1 MPIQRSTLPHHRH
14 ITALGWLTFGLL
26 AFWVAVVLLL
36 ARCA

>member
-1 MPIQRSTLPHHRH
+1 MTLPHHRH
-14 ITALGWLTFGLL
+14 LTATAWAWLGFV